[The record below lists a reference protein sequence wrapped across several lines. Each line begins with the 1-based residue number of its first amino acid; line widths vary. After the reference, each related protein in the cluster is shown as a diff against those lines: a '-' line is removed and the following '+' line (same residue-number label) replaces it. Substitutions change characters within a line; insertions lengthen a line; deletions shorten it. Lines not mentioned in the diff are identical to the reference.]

1 MSVARKS
8 VAILAVAGVLAACTS
23 GGTGAS
29 AGSSAAASAPA
40 SEAASPAASAGGG
53 KPITVGISVPA
64 VDDYYGVVRDSFVAA
79 AEKQGVK
86 YLEGNGDGAGDPTQQ
101 IAKIET
107 MLAQGI
113 DVLAVAPP
121 GDPFIPVLDRA
132 KSLGVKVIFIDQ
144 QVPNWDGESTFVA
157 TDNPKGSQQLGD
169 YLVGKLKSG
178 DQVGI
183 MIGIPGIPLLLDRYS
198 NFQKALEAKGITVTL
213 SSEADGCQLDTAVN
227 VARTFIVAN
236 PDMDAVYATCGPTG
250 VAVTQVLQEQK
261 NKALSL
267 TWDVPVQEIND
278 ILDGKATAAVAQF
291 PQRLGE
297 NAVAYA
303 LKVAAGEN
311 VPAYVDNGTE
321 IVTIDNA
328 ATFFHEGTT
337 GYSYKLP

>member
-1 MSVARKS
+1 MRFPVKHVAL
-8 VAILAVAGVLAACTS
+8 LAVAGILAACST
-23 GGTGAS
+23 GTI
-29 AGSSAAASAPA
+29 
-40 SEAASPAASAGGG
+40 ASPAASDAA
-53 KPITVGISVPA
+53 ITVGISVPA

-79 AEKQGVK
+79 AAAQGVN

-121 GDPFIPVLDRA
+121 GDAFIPVLDRA
-132 KSLGVKVIFIDQ
+132 KDLGVKVIFIDQ
-144 QVPNWDGESTFVA
+144 QVPNWDGESTFIA

-169 YLVGKLKSG
+169 YLVGKLKAG

-183 MIGIPGIPLLLDRYS
+183 MIGIPGIPLLLDRYN
-198 NFQKALEAKGITVTL
+198 NFKNTLEAAGITVTL
-213 SSEADGCQLDTAVN
+213 TSEADGCQLDTAVN

-236 PDMDAVYATCGPTG
+236 ADLDAIYATCGPTG
-250 VAVTQVLQEQK
+250 VAVTQVLQETR
-261 NKALSL
+261 NDALSL
-267 TWDVPVQEIND
+267 TWDVPVQQIND
-278 ILDGKATAAVAQF
+278 IIDGKATAAVAQF

-303 LKVAAGEN
+303 LKVAAGEE

-321 IVTIDNA
+321 IVTIENA
-328 ATFFHEGTT
+328 DTYFHEGTT
-337 GYSYKLP
+337 GYSYKIAP

>member
-1 MSVARKS
+1 MRLSARRVALI
-8 VAILAVAGVLAACTS
+8 AIVGVLAGC
-23 GGTGAS
+23 S
-29 AGSSAAASAPA
+29 AGTPGSGAP
-40 SEAASPAASAGGG
+40 SGE
-53 KPITVGISVPA
+53 PITVGISVPA

-79 AEKQGVK
+79 AEAQGVA

-121 GDPFIPVLDRA
+121 GEAFIPVLDRA
-132 KSLGVKVIFIDQ
+132 KDLGVKVIFIDQ
-144 QVPNWDGESTFVA
+144 QVPDWEGESTFIA

-169 YLVGKLKSG
+169 YLVTKLKAG

-198 NFQKALEAKGITVTL
+198 NFQATLEAAGITVTL

-227 VARTFIVAN
+227 VARTFVVAN
-236 PDMDAVYATCGPTG
+236 PDMDAIYATCGPTG
-250 VAVTQVLQEQK
+250 VAVTQVLQETG
-261 NKALSL
+261 NDALSL
-267 TWDVPVQEIND
+267 TWDVPVQQIND

-303 LKVAAGEN
+303 LKVAAGEA

-328 ATFFHEGTT
+328 DTFFHEGTT
-337 GYSYKLP
+337 GYSYKIAP

>member
-1 MSVARKS
+1 MRIPVKRLGLLASA
-8 VAILAVAGVLAACTS
+8 AMLATAVAPV
-23 GGTGAS
+23 GAQS
-29 AGSSAAASAPA
+29 P
-40 SEAASPAASAGGG
+40 SPAMAE
-53 KPITVGISVPA
+53 PITIGFSVPA

-79 AEKQGVK
+79 AEAQGVK
-86 YLEGNGDGAGDPTQQ
+86 YFEGNGDGAADPTQQ

-121 GDPFIPVLDRA
+121 GDAFKPVLDRA
-132 KSLGVKVIFIDQ
+132 KGLGVKVIFIDQ
-144 QVPNWDGESTFVA
+144 QVPDWEGETTFIA
-157 TDNPKGSQQLGD
+157 TDSPTGSQQLGD
-169 YLVGKLKSG
+169 YLVPKLKAG

-183 MIGIPGIPLLLDRYS
+183 MIGIPGIPLLFDRYN
-198 NFQKALEAKGITVTL
+198 NFKTTLEAAGMTVTL

-227 VARTFIVAN
+227 VARNFIVAN
-236 PDMDAVYATCGPTG
+236 PNLAAIFSLCGSTG
-250 VAVTQVLQEQK
+250 VAVNQVLNEQG

-267 TWDVPVQEIND
+267 SWDVPVQEIND
-278 ILDGKATAAVAQF
+278 ILAGTATAAVAQF

-303 LKVAAGEN
+303 LKVAAGEE

-328 ATFFHEGTT
+328 DEFFHDGNT
-337 GYSYKLP
+337 GYSYKLASPAP